1 MASLTKEQRDALW
14 KLLYAVGPGVH
25 YTKEIDEATKEIAN
39 AFADALRPPK
49 MATKV
54 HAAEP
59 GQRWRVVRDSDGSEW
74 LEYRSIAVGIAPSR
88 WERSPHS
95 AVLLAAARDTEFHEV
110 ED

>member
-1 MASLTKEQRDALW
+1 VSTLNERQIKALRAVKW
-14 KLLYAVGPGVH
+14 TREAKPATVVGESHNIAELL
-25 YTKEIDEATKEIAN
+25 D

-49 MATKV
+49 MATRV

-74 LEYRSIAVGIAPSR
+74 LEYRSIAVGISPSR

-110 ED
+110 TD

>member
-1 MASLTKEQRDALW
+1 MSLTQEQRDALQQLAQLRAD
-14 KLLYAVGPGVH
+14 KSLVARKYDDA
-25 YTKEIDEATKEIAN
+25 IAEVERL
-39 AFADALRPPK
+39 FADALRPPK
-49 MATKV
+49 MATRV

-74 LEYRSIAVGIAPSR
+74 LEYRSIAVGISPSR

-110 ED
+110 TD